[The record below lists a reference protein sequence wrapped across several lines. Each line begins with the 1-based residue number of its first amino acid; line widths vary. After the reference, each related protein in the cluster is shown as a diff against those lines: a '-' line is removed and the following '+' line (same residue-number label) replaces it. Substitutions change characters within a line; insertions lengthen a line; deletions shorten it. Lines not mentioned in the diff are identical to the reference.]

1 MKLTNCLLIVVFTMC
16 SCATDIIDYTASIS
30 GTVKDDVSGALIQNC
45 SVSLGTIG
53 NECVTGNDGV
63 FSFKEVTPGNYD
75 VVFKKTGYYDQTK
88 PVSVVTG
95 QDLNIAVLMKAKS
108 PFDISESSLDFG
120 DLNSVLLFYL
130 YNNSDSSTSFKLSE
144 FPSWMSVS
152 ESSGVIQGGSY
163 TTITV
168 NVNRDMVDYG
178 TYEHIITISYTG
190 KSNGSLPI
198 HIKMSKVKL
207 SVPSVSIQD
216 KATDVLPQ
224 SFTLTASIDAT
235 GGSRITDYGFCW
247 SLSPNPT
254 ITSNCMS
261 SGSTDKT
268 QVFTGII
275 HGLIPGTTYYAK
287 AYATNECGT
296 SYSNELVVTTKDLA
310 TDKWD
315 GTKSSKFAG
324 GSGTL
329 ADPYQIETGGQL
341 LHIMDVSSA
350 GKYFV
355 LNNSIDL
362 NNYNWKPVEMKG
374 TFDGGG
380 FTISNLKINRDEDRL
395 GLFSIAANVKDLT
408 IKGVQIDYNG
418 AGAIGNG
425 KTGVGSLAGE
435 LTVSADNVNIV
446 LTEDSY
452 IKGNNALY
460 TGGLV
465 GYLYEY
471 NSQIENSSVISKNA
485 TYVIQGNSNVGGIC
499 GWRYPHFYVYETG
512 IKNCHVEANICGTSS
527 IGGIIGFGRG
537 RITNCSY
544 TGKIKADKYAGGLA
558 GSLNSVS
565 SSSDGDFEI
574 TACRVI
580 ADIEGDSYLGGFVGY
595 SRDAYYKEVIA
606 SYFSGQVRG
615 REYYNCFGSNDGHIP
630 SYFLCYAAV
639 EDGYPKY
646 GKNNLKECAA
656 TTGED
661 AKEDIAT
668 YLQETYS
675 EYCKYYNF
683 SNIWYWEG
691 TINGK
696 KVRVP
701 CPKLSWE

>member
-1 MKLTNCLLIVVFTMC
+1 MC

-45 SVSLGTIG
+45 SVSLGTTG

-198 HIKMSKVKL
+198 HVKMSKVKL
-207 SVPSVSIQD
+207 SVPSVSMQD
-216 KATDVLPQ
+216 KATDVSHQ

-275 HGLIPGTTYYAK
+275 HDLIPGTTYYAK
-287 AYATNECGT
+287 AYATNEGGT

-315 GTKSSKFAG
+315 GTKSTKFAG

-329 ADPYQIETGGQL
+329 VDPYQIETGGQL
-341 LHIMDVSSA
+341 LHIIDVSSA

-355 LNNSIDL
+355 LKNSIDL

-374 TFDGGG
+374 TFDGAG
-380 FTISNLKINRDEDRL
+380 FTISNLKIDRDEDKL
-395 GLFSIAANVKDLT
+395 GLFSSASKVKDLT

-418 AGAIGNG
+418 EGSSYG
-425 KTGVGSLAGE
+425 KTGVGALAGE
-435 LTVSADNVNIV
+435 LIESVNNVNIV
-446 LTEDSY
+446 LTENSY
-452 IKGNNALY
+452 IKGNNAY
-460 TGGLV
+460 TGGLI
-465 GYLYEY
+465 GYTYASYE
-471 NSQIENSSVISKNA
+471 SKDIDIEKCSVKSKNG
-485 TYVIQGNSNVGGIC
+485 TFVIQGISTVGGIC
-499 GWRYPHFYVYETG
+499 GEKETYPYREIG
-512 IKNCHVEANICGTSS
+512 IKDCHVEANICGTSN
-527 IGGIIGFGRG
+527 IGGIIGIGCG
-537 RITNCSY
+537 RITNCSFA
-544 TGKIKADKYAGGLA
+544 GKIKAENTAGGLA
-558 GSLNSVS
+558 GKFTSF
-565 SSSDGDFEI
+565 FEV
-574 TACRVI
+574 TACKVV
-580 ADIEGDSYLGGFVGY
+580 ADIEGNKFLGGLLGY
-595 SRDAYYKEVIA
+595 STESYENVIA
-606 SYFSGQVRG
+606 SYFTGTVKGS
-615 REYYNCFGSNDGHIP
+615 EYYDCFDGNDSWGSSPRFH
-630 SYFLCYAAV
+630 LCYAAT
-639 EDGYPKY
+639 EDTYPNSYRGYNSY
-646 GKNNLKECAA
+646 DSAATIGKN
-656 TTGED
+656 

-668 YLQETYS
+668 YLQETFS

-683 SNIWYWEG
+683 SNKWYWEG